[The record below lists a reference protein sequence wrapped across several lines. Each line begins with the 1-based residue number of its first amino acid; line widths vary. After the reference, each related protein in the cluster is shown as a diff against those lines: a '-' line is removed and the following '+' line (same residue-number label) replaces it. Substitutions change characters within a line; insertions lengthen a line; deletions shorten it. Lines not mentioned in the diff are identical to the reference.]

1 MPCDEELL
9 TQTGRAAMTFNEHRI
24 LAVGH
29 GAVWL
34 STIHNTALNTNTALF
49 IHVLKYI
56 LIKDCI

>member
-34 STIHNTALNTNTALF
+34 STIHYTALNTNTALS
-49 IHVLKYI
+49 IHISEIY
-56 LIKDCI
+56 